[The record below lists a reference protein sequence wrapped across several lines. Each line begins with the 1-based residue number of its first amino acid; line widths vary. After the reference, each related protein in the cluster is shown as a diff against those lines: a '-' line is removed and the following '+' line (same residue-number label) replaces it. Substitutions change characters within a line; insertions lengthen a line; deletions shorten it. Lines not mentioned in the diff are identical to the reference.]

1 MFGGHPW
8 GACFSP
14 LLYILREREE
24 RLIWGRKEVGRG
36 ARRCGGKGNY
46 SQNVMYERSL
56 KVNKIER
63 GLFDEG
69 W

>member
-1 MFGGHPW
+1 M
-8 GACFSP
+8 
-14 LLYILREREE
+14 
-24 RLIWGRKEVGRG
+24 IWGRKEVGRG

-46 SQNVMYERSL
+46 SQNVVYERSL
-56 KVNKIER
+56 KVKKIER